1 MNYTKQKPEHKLR
14 PVKTIKTEIFPDEKS
29 GRDEIENINTKM
41 ARRRK
46 LKSDFELKAKK
57 HRTNS
62 IKIFP
67 GKKEESSIK
76 NLLTDPDKGLS
87 YQNNHT
93 KNKSLMNHTVYRQ
106 NINPE
111 NTYDRLFRV
120 GDLQGE
126 INQRKKIMYKS
137 NKFKKARYDHL
148 QDLMD
153 HQLKFRDKDD
163 NITLKPNQVSYSV
176 MVTEN
181 NENYKKRLF
190 SDYQ

>member
-1 MNYTKQKPEHKLR
+1 MPSADSRYLQSVSTGYSINDYSYSDY
-14 PVKTIKTEIFPDEKS
+14 VKIIHTWNIIDEFALFL
-29 GRDEIENINTKM
+29 GIERYDN
-41 ARRRK
+41 
-46 LKSDFELKAKK
+46 E
-57 HRTNS
+57 
-62 IKIFP
+62 
-67 GKKEESSIK
+67 
-76 NLLTDPDKGLS
+76 
-87 YQNNHT
+87 